1 VYLKYG
7 GSLHHHLS
15 WSEFGHLSDIA
26 YKVVLLHRMTHWS
39 PSTCS
44 SDDDEVVK
52 RREEAR
58 LMAEL
63 VKPSDSSSDSD
74 EGEKKRKSA
83 NMDITPLNMKVMT
96 TVCIILFHFYVK
108 TTSWNFLPSCSILSF
123 EGKKPIRKV

>member
-1 VYLKYG
+1 MWLCVCPGAGRKGRSWQWLVYLKYG
-7 GSLHHHLS
+7 GSHHHHLS
-15 WSEFGHLSDIA
+15 WSKFGRLPDIA

-44 SDDDEVVK
+44 SDDDEVVR

-74 EGEKKRKSA
+74 EGEKKKKRRKHQ
-83 NMDITPLNMKVMT
+83 K
-96 TVCIILFHFYVK
+96 K
-108 TTSWNFLPSCSILSF
+108 
-123 EGKKPIRKV
+123 GKKSKDKHKKR